1 MELERPLPH
10 LKGMQMLTFVDADWV
25 EQRVDSPEIL
35 VLDPRMRLR
44 YMSGHVK
51 NALNVPVART
61 RDNDERLLAPDD
73 LTRFLGAAGLD
84 DNRAPV
90 LYDSSDGRNAA
101 MLAWILL
108 YLGRTDVHLMDS
120 FWEKWIADGG
130 EAFYRPIEAMP
141 QEFTARVKPELRV
154 TLDDVR
160 HRAAHKLVDFRS
172 REEFTGTL
180 DMDGK
185 PGHIPGA
192 VNLVWRELAGT
203 NGRFLA
209 ERATLERLV
218 ASLGIDSCRPV
229 IAYCRTGL
237 RAALGFLAL
246 TEMGVPVAL
255 YDGSYAEWA
264 RSGLPVESSES
275 SVPKGA
281 TSA

>member
-1 MELERPLPH
+1 
-10 LKGMQMLTFVDADWV
+10 MLTFVDADWV

-35 VLDPRMRLR
+35 VLDPRMPLR
-44 YMSGHVK
+44 YMSGHLK

-61 RDNDERLLAPDD
+61 RDADGRLLAPEY
-73 LTRFLGAAGLD
+73 LARFLGAARLD
-84 DNRAPV
+84 DGRIPV

-120 FWEKWIADGG
+120 FWEKWVADGR
-130 EAFYRPIEAMP
+130 EVFYRPIEATP
-141 QEFTARVKPELRV
+141 QQFTARVKPELRV

-160 HRAAHKLVDFRS
+160 HPAAHKLVDFRS

-180 DMDGK
+180 DTDGK
-185 PGHIPGA
+185 PGHIPAA

-209 ERATLERLV
+209 ERATLETLF
-218 ASLGIDSCRPV
+218 ASCDIDSRQPV

-264 RSGLPVESSES
+264 RSDLPVESSES
-275 SVPKGA
+275 PAPKGA
-281 TSA
+281 TNA